1 MQITQRRVFA
11 HLNVVACVIKRHTHK
26 IQSVKLFI
34 FVSSEFLNRGTTMFI
49 WESMP
54 TGIIASFKMSI
65 KCKVSSTVWCDS
77 IF

>member
-1 MQITQRRVFA
+1 
-11 HLNVVACVIKRHTHK
+11 
-26 IQSVKLFI
+26 
-34 FVSSEFLNRGTTMFI
+34 MFI

-77 IF
+77 IFRVSGYSYTKSHIQANSISIISNIPF